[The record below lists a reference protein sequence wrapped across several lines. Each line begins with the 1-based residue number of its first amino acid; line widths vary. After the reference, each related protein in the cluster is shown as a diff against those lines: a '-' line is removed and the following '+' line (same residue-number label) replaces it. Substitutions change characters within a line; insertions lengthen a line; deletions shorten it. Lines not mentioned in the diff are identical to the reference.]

1 MIEELEVQ
9 GFRSLREVRWKP
21 GRLNVLIGPNGSG
34 KSNLLQSLIVLQKAA
49 AGNFADCPG
58 SLLRDESAPSISWTV
73 RTQHQRGES
82 FIYEIELG
90 RRNAASSYGVVRES
104 LSESHHRHPN
114 RELTECDKASLF
126 KKGLFGWGIYQD
138 LRVDPEAPLRQASVA
153 RFEKQLA
160 AGGQNLVPVLHTL
173 YSDTRDFKRSVDA
186 AMRAAFGTEYQEL
199 VFTPTADQNVRLG
212 VRWKSLKTE
221 QFAPHLSDSTLRL
234 LLMIAIL
241 ANPEPGDLIAIYQPE
256 TGFHP
261 SLLPIIAELA
271 AEASERTQVILTT
284 CSPQLLDAFTGQPPT
299 ITVAQ
304 RIDGETR
311 LSVLDGEEL
320 SRWLG
325 HYSLGAMLR
334 SGELEELAGL

>member
-1 MIEELEVQ
+1 MIEELKFQ
-9 GFRSLREVRWKP
+9 GFRSLRDVRWKP

-34 KSNLLQSLIVLQKAA
+34 KSNLLQGLILLQKAA
-49 AGNFADCPG
+49 AGNVADLPD
-58 SLLRDESAPSISWTV
+58 SLLRDESAPSISWAV
-73 RTQHQRGES
+73 RTQNQRGES
-82 FIYEIELG
+82 FLYEIELG
-90 RRNAASSYGVVRES
+90 RRNATSSYGVVRES
-104 LSESHHRHPN
+104 LFESNHRPPN
-114 RELTECDKASLF
+114 REPTECEASLF
-126 KKGLFGWGIYQD
+126 KKGLLGWGIYQD

-160 AGGQNLVPVLHTL
+160 AGGQNLAPVLHTL
-173 YSDTRDFKRSVDA
+173 YSGTRDFKRSVDA
-186 AMRAAFGTEYQEL
+186 AMRAAFGTDYQEL
-199 VFTPTADQNVRLG
+199 VFTPTADQKVRLG
-212 VRWKSLKTE
+212 VRWKSLKAE

-241 ANPEPGDLIAIYQPE
+241 ANPESGDLIAIDQPE

-284 CSPQLLDAFTGQPPT
+284 CSPQLLDAFTGEPPT
-299 ITVAQ
+299 ITVSKWIA
-304 RIDGETR
+304 GETR

-325 HYSLGAMLR
+325 HYSLGAMLC